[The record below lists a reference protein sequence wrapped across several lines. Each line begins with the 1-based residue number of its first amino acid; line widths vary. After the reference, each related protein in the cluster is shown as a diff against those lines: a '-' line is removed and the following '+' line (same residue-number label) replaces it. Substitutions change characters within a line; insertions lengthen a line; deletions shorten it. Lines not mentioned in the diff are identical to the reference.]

1 MTHPNTLVGI
11 ATARIAFNEIPDTP
25 RINTEMESAATGAD
39 SRFILLLDA
48 LASLSISS
56 LKGQVVAIAA
66 QQDTATLKFT
76 MSENKDVKT
85 GLPEYIKKLLTMLH
99 DLSTSTPA
107 ARRGKE
113 REFIKTTYV
122 YSFTKLNKRFSNR
135 KWLPLFEREFE
146 KKSGVNEEKC
156 VNVIS
161 SLMTVRRALGLMKVL
176 HDKQD
181 KNPARALTD
190 AEWDTLIFEMAAGVP
205 DVETLLKDRTLSDKW
220 AESLKGTTQHLSAFH
235 SYQPIVLY

>member
-1 MTHPNTLVGI
+1 MTHPNTLVAI
-11 ATARIAFNEIPDTP
+11 ATARIAFNEVPDTP
-25 RINTEMESAATGAD
+25 RINTDMETGVTGDD

-66 QQDTATLKFT
+66 QQDTGTLKLT

-85 GLPEYIKKLLTMLH
+85 GLPEYIKKLMTMLH
-99 DLSTSTPA
+99 QLSTTALADRP
-107 ARRGKE
+107 GKE
-113 REFIKTTYV
+113 REFLKTTYV
-122 YSFTKLNKRFSNR
+122 YSFTKLNKRFNNR

-146 KKSGVNEEKC
+146 KKKGVNEEKC
-156 VNVIS
+156 LNVIS

-181 KNPARALTD
+181 KNPARAVTD
-190 AEWDTLIFEMAAGVP
+190 PEWDALIFQMAAGVP
-205 DVETLLKDRTLSDKW
+205 DIETILNDRTLCDKW
-220 AESLKGTTQHLSAFH
+220 AADLKGTTPYHSVFH
-235 SYQPIVLY
+235 SYLSASLY